1 MENKDILL
9 KSLAYK
15 KYYTNT
21 DLRMNKNYGFL
32 LSNQQLNDYLDFKE
46 NVDDQN
52 KIVLPL
58 VSWNS
63 KMLYLFQS
71 SELMS
76 EISEYIEYFFED
88 YSSHKSS
95 YTERN
100 LNEVFIGIICSELE
114 GTLKI
119 EGVNTTRR
127 QIEKIIK
134 ENNPK
139 DKNDL
144 IIINMIRGLDYIKKA
159 KEFNKKSL
167 KELYDILSYGC
178 LEPEDE
184 IGELYYRND
193 SVYVAEHSGCP
204 VDRIDECMDS
214 LFRYTSEC
222 LNSKDNVKRFLLPFI
237 VHYYILYIH
246 PYFDYNGRT
255 ARMVQLWIYILLGDI
270 HPIYLSEAINDFKK
284 DYYKAIDNS
293 RYSRNDLSYFIIY
306 LLKLINSYSLVQK
319 NLESI
324 KEELESEGE
333 TITEKEL
340 HYLKKIIINK
350 KIKWFN
356 FKKFI
361 DFENLDITRQGALKI
376 LNNFVDLGLL
386 ESKTNSKNEKIFILN
401 DRIIKFD
408 LK

>member
-9 KSLAYK
+9 KSLIDK

-32 LSNQQLNDYLDFKE
+32 LSNQQLNEYLDFKE
-46 NVDDQN
+46 SVEEKN
-52 KIVLPL
+52 KITLPL

-76 EISEYIEYFFED
+76 AINEYIEYFFED
-88 YSSHKSS
+88 YSFHKSS

-100 LNEVFIGIICSELE
+100 LNEVFLGIVCSELE

-127 QIEKIIK
+127 QIEKVIK
-134 ENNPK
+134 ENKPK

-144 IIINMIRGLDYIKKA
+144 IVINMIKGLEYIKKE
-159 KEFNKKSL
+159 KSFNKDTL
-167 KELYDILSYGC
+167 KKLYDILSNGC
-178 LEPEDE
+178 LDKEDE

-193 SVYVAEHSGCP
+193 SVYVAEHRGCP
-204 VDRIDECMDS
+204 VDKIEECMDS
-214 LFRYTSEC
+214 LFKYVSEC
-222 LNSKDNVKRFLLPFI
+222 LISKDNFKRFLLPFI

-255 ARMVQLWIYILLGDI
+255 ARMAQLWMYFLLGDI
-270 HPIYLSEAINDFKK
+270 NPIYLSEAINDQKN
-284 DYYKAIDNS
+284 DYYKAIDNT
-293 RYSRNDLSYFIIY
+293 RYSKNDLSYFIIY

-319 NLESI
+319 NLEAI
-324 KEELESEGE
+324 KEDLENEGE

-340 HYLKKIIINK
+340 HYLKKIIINQN
-350 KIKWFN
+350 IKWFN

-361 DFENLDITRQGALKI
+361 EFENLDITRQGALKI
-376 LNNFVDLGLL
+376 LNNFVDLGFL
-386 ESKTNSKNEKIFILN
+386 ETKMNSKNEKIFILN
-401 DRIIKFD
+401 DKIIKFD